1 MEIGAALGASIRTGN
16 AKGIFAYGLA
26 RLPVARELLLSGRIS
41 LPRVRKLITETQSC
55 DDATAAEVDA
65 QLSPHA
71 HRWSVA
77 ELGRRAARLIGELD
91 PDGVRRRHERQRA
104 ERCVQWEPCGD
115 GMGWMNLYGPAED
128 LAAAYTAINDQ
139 ALAKRR
145 AGDQSPMGVLRFDAA
160 IGLLTGRADSTESA
174 GRAVVRLTVPAQT
187 LLGLSD
193 TPGHLDGAGPVP
205 AHVARRLAA
214 QAEVWERILTDPATG
229 APCSHDRRRYRPT
242 EAMRQRVLDR
252 DRHCRA
258 PGCDA
263 PVWRCDAD
271 HDTPWPAGVTCE
283 CNLTTFCRR
292 HHNAKTHG
300 GWTTKL
306 APDGTLTMTSPLGRT
321 YQTKVEPLPARARLA
336 RPTRPTRYVR
346 RRVLAGRAP
355 PAPDR
360 RPLPPRRRR
369 LTLAARGA
377 GQASPRPV
385 QCAIVASSAATPW
398 RASACRTRWMT
409 SAGPLDARTAM
420 TSGQSASPN
429 RSTMRLA
436 PLLSRT
442 APVRSEIGQLPVI
455 ASSAARGSSL
465 ATQKP
470 PGWFRLA
477 RKSRRSRWYS
487 SLPSATASSADCVR
501 PADDHLPGIGD
512 DERRTVCSVEH
523 EDRVTEHQVL
533 DEAVGQ
539 AQDGYGRRRTDG
551 VGDVAGVPVN
561 VRHLLDGL
569 GEHGRKA
576 AVPHQ

>member
-1 MEIGAALGASIRTGN
+1 MFEDLTGAELAAAIAAVTDPGGLSTPDALDMLVAAEKLIGWAHAVQARATLAVLDPYRAPLPGFDPAVEIGAALGATIRTGN
-16 AKGIFAYGLA
+16 AKATFAYGLA
-26 RLPVARELLLSGRIS
+26 RLPHARELLLTGRIS

-55 DDATAAEVDA
+55 DDAVAAEVDA

-91 PDGVRRRHERQRA
+91 PDGVRQRHERQRA
-104 ERCVQWEPCGD
+104 ERCVEWEPCGD

-145 AGDQSPMGVLRFDAA
+145 AGDQTPMGVLRFDAA

-174 GRAVVRLTVPAQT
+174 GRPVVRLTVPAQT

-214 QAEVWERILTDPATG
+214 GAQMWERILTDPATG

-271 HDTPWPAGVTCE
+271 HDTPWPAGATCD

-321 YQTKVEPLPARARLA
+321 YQTKVEPLPTN
-336 RPTRPTRYVR
+336 PTGPSR
-346 RRVLAGRAP
+346 RTNHPNTG
-355 PAPDR
+355 PATCPG
-360 RPLPPRRRR
+360 PKN
-369 LTLAARGA
+369 
-377 GQASPRPV
+377 
-385 QCAIVASSAATPW
+385 
-398 RASACRTRWMT
+398 ASA
-409 SAGPLDARTAM
+409 
-420 TSGQSASPN
+420 
-429 RSTMRLA
+429 
-436 PLLSRT
+436 
-442 APVRSEIGQLPVI
+442 
-455 ASSAARGSSL
+455 
-465 ATQKP
+465 
-470 PGWFRLA
+470 
-477 RKSRRSRWYS
+477 
-487 SLPSATASSADCVR
+487 
-501 PADDHLPGIGD
+501 
-512 DERRTVCSVEH
+512 
-523 EDRVTEHQVL
+523 
-533 DEAVGQ
+533 
-539 AQDGYGRRRTDG
+539 
-551 VGDVAGVPVN
+551 
-561 VRHLLDGL
+561 
-569 GEHGRKA
+569 
-576 AVPHQ
+576 